1 MDSVHCYHLCV
12 RADEAGLLC
21 AGRGRPYTVHRLS
34 GGQTQGLAAAEGS
47 GGQAPFS
54 GSAAVVWDAECT
66 ALVVVQTTSCRGQ
79 HISRKQEHEKGR
91 KREVMKHFFHV
102 RSQTGSGILILI
114 TPFSSHHHT

>member
-1 MDSVHCYHLCV
+1 MDKVHCYHLCV

-21 AGRGRPYTVHRLS
+21 AGRGRPYTVHRVS

-66 ALVVVQTTSCRGQ
+66 ALVVVQSTSCRGQ
-79 HISRKQEHEKGR
+79 HISRKPEHQKGEKKGR
-91 KREVMKHFFHV
+91 LSSIFFVSETRQEVAFL
-102 RSQTGSGILILI
+102 S
-114 TPFSSHHHT
+114 